1 MGITKQDTRDSAAEV
16 RPDRLWAV
24 IIVVGLV
31 VMMAVNVAFIY
42 IAVTGADA
50 VDPAYVEGER

>member
-1 MGITKQDTRDSAAEV
+1 V